1 MQSAHKKSIFE
12 PNKKFI
18 WLMEIYNWQKR
29 DWPHF
34 TYDDKLVEGEL
45 FAFVEKS
52 GMVSGI
58 VKAIPEKLQQE
69 TLIDIIVSEAI
80 KTSEIEGEFLNRED
94 VISSVRKNL
103 GLTPVGVVKDKRA
116 QGVSS
121 LMVEVRKTYS
131 EPLSEEMLLR
141 WHSLLMGHRKNI
153 TSGTWRTGAEP
164 MQVISGGIGHIH
176 VHFEAP
182 PSDNVPTEMGKF
194 IKWFNESAPWA
205 EREIRK
211 APVRS
216 AVAHLWF
223 ESIHP
228 FEDGNGRIG
237 RAIAEKALS
246 QGIGRPILLSLSK
259 AIDAGRKEYYS
270 ELKKAQRSLEITHWI
285 NYFVRTVLRA
295 QADAESEIE
304 FTLKKVKFFDRFKN
318 QLNDRQLTVVRRML
332 DEGVKGFRGGM
343 NARKYTGIC
352 KVSKATATRDLQ
364 DLASKEALL
373 VSGGGRSTS
382 YRVNI

>member
-1 MQSAHKKSIFE
+1 
-12 PNKKFI
+12 
-18 WLMEIYNWQKR
+18 MELYNWQKK

-34 TYDDKLVEGEL
+34 TYDDMMVEGEL

-80 KTSEIEGEFLNRED
+80 KTSEIEGEFLSRED

-103 GLTPVGVVKDKRA
+103 GLTPAGAVKDKRA

-131 EPLSEEMLLR
+131 EPLSEEMLFR
-141 WHSLLMGHRKNI
+141 WHSMLMGHRIDI

-164 MQVISGGIGHIH
+164 MQVISGAIGHVRI
-176 VHFEAP
+176 HFEAP
-182 PSDNVPTEMGKF
+182 PSGVVPLEMKRF
-194 IKWFNESAPWA
+194 IKWFNESGPGG
-205 EREIRK
+205 EREIIK

-216 AVAHLWF
+216 AIAHLWF

-246 QGIGRPILLSLSK
+246 QGIGRPLLLSLSK
-259 AIDAGRKEYYS
+259 AIETGRKEYYS
-270 ELKKAQRSLEITHWI
+270 ELKKAQHSLEITSWI

-295 QADAESEIE
+295 QTEAEAEIE
-304 FTLKKVKFFDRFKN
+304 FTLKKVKFFDRFIN
-318 QLNDRQLTVVRRML
+318 QLNARQLTVLKRML
-332 DEGVKGFRGGM
+332 DKGAKGFQGGM
-343 NARKYTGIC
+343 NARKYAGIC

-364 DLASKEALL
+364 YLAAIEA
-373 VSGGGRSTS
+373 VMVNGGGRSTS